1 MGTED
6 DYDISSA
13 RVKGETLKSEKN
25 IENEYESLIKKNK
38 WLQQQNELLMQKEY
52 LLQTEQKHL
61 DQINK

>member
-25 IENEYESLIKKNK
+25 IENEYESLVKKNK
-38 WLQQQNELLMQKEY
+38 WLQ
-52 LLQTEQKHL
+52 
-61 DQINK
+61 